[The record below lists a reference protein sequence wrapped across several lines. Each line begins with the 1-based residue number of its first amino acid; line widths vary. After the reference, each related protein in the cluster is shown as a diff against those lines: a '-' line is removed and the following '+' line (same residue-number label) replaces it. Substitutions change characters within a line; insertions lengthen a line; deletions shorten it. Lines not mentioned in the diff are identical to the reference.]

1 LNSNKVVLIMSE
13 SQCLQWHDV
22 TLTVTAITAAAK
34 CNTIDGDRLHAQWAV
49 NKCVKG
55 ISLPFDIEPK
65 G

>member
-1 LNSNKVVLIMSE
+1 MSE